1 MLDDKWKPDSAMAEL
16 SRFWDN
22 IADKYASQPVA
33 DEDAYQTKLKVTRT
47 YFTPESE
54 VLEFGCGTGST
65 AIAHAPFVKHIRA
78 IDFSARMLEIARSKA
93 EAAGTANVTFER
105 ADIIALDA
113 ADGSFDAVL
122 GLSVLH
128 LLKNRDEVIAKV
140 YRLLKPGGV
149 FVTSTACLGDTMPMR
164 LFGAIAPIGRAF
176 GLLPQI
182 NVMTHESLLRAFTD
196 AGFDIVHNWRPGK
209 GKAVFVIGRKPG

>member
-1 MLDDKWKPDSAMAEL
+1 MAEL
-16 SRFWDN
+16 SKFWDN
-22 IADKYASQPVA
+22 IADKYAGQPVA

-65 AIAHAPFVKHIRA
+65 AITHAPFVKHIQA
-78 IDFSARMLEIARSKA
+78 IDFSARMLEIAR
-93 EAAGTANVTFER
+93 ERAAGVGNVTF
-105 ADIIALDA
+105 AQDDIGTLDA
-113 ADGSFDAVL
+113 APGSFDAVL

-128 LLKNRDEVIAKV
+128 LLKNRDAVIAKV

-149 FVTSTACLGDTMPMR
+149 FVTSTACLGDTLMMR
-164 LFGAIAPIGRAF
+164 LLGAAGPLGRAL
-176 GLLPQI
+176 GLLPQL
-182 NVMTHESLLRAFTD
+182 NVMTLAELLKAYTD
-196 AGFDIVHNWRPGK
+196 AGFEIVHNWQPGK

>member
-1 MLDDKWKPDSAMAEL
+1 MTEL

-65 AIAHAPFVKHIRA
+65 AIAHAPFVKHIQA
-78 IDFSARMLEIARSKA
+78 IDFSARMLEIARERA
-93 EAAGTANVTFER
+93 RAANVENVTFAR
-105 ADIIALDA
+105 DDIGTLDA
-113 ADGSFDAVL
+113 SPASFDAVL

-128 LLKNRDEVIAKV
+128 LLKNRDAVIAKV
-140 YRLLKPGGV
+140 YQLLKPGGV
-149 FVTSTACLGDTMPMR
+149 FVTSTACLGDTLMMR
-164 LFGAIAPIGRAF
+164 LIGVIGPLGRAA
-176 GLLPQI
+176 GLLPEL
-182 NVMTHESLLRAFTD
+182 NVMTHAQLLKAYTD
-196 AGFDIVHNWRPGK
+196 AGFEIVHNWRPGK